1 MELKIT
7 KETARKIYPDAP
19 NYIQEILLET
29 FGVDCFKKSDFKY
42 FKTFDDLCHAV
53 GTTETDFNKK
63 WDPAIFDDSTI
74 AFERLKVCTKAYN
87 QDWPFDIYNTEQYKY
102 YPYFAVS
109 SSGFGFSSANYYY
122 DGTDSIVGS
131 RLCTDTS
138 EKAIWILE
146 QFPELWK
153 HWLLN
158 VKPE

>member
-109 SSGFGFSSANYYY
+109 SSGFGFSHANY
-122 DGTDSIVGS
+122 DFDDSTTDVGS
-131 RLCTDTS
+131 RLCFES
-138 EKAIWILE
+138 KEKAIHAGNTFIKLFE
-146 QFPELWK
+146 DFITAK
-153 HWLLN
+153 Y
-158 VKPE
+158 